1 MECSRGSMSTNNRPW
16 CDLECPGGFKRIY
29 YVVQVAFGCSLRLWV
44 VLARSRIVRRGWD
57 SKSGSW
63 RVQEVP
69 GWFMRVQV
77 DQENLK

>member
-1 MECSRGSMSTNNRPW
+1 MEYCRGSMSTNNRPW

-63 RVQEVP
+63 RVQGVP
-69 GWFMRVQV
+69 GGVYE
-77 DQENLK
+77 DPGYQENLK